1 MNAASPDELALV
13 EGVAA
18 QGYIFRGKNAEGVI
32 SIERKR
38 DNKIYRFEL
47 LNTLD
52 FNSTRKRMS
61 VIIRD
66 CETQK
71 VSILCKGADSIVIKL
86 LKQNTNSDV
95 IEKTQQYIDIYAE
108 EGLRTLLLAK
118 KDLDDGEYEEWNA
131 KFQAA

>member
-13 EGVAA
+13 EGVAD
-18 QGYIFRGKNAEGVI
+18 QGYIFSGKNAEGVI

-95 IEKTQQYIDIYAE
+95 IEKT
-108 EGLRTLLLAK
+108 
-118 KDLDDGEYEEWNA
+118 
-131 KFQAA
+131 